1 MKIITR
7 KKVNILVAILG
18 IVFCINSILAKD
30 YLSLVVFIGM
40 YIAYGYSKKLRRKAF
55 WIAETYIGFQ
65 FVIQML
71 RFMGYM

>member
-7 KKVNILVAILG
+7 KRVKILVAILG

-30 YLSLVVFIGM
+30 YPSIVVFIGM
-40 YIAYGYSKKLRRKAF
+40 YIAYGYSKKLRSKAF
-55 WIAETYIGFQ
+55 WLAETYIGFQ

>member
-1 MKIITR
+1 MKSITR
-7 KKVNILVAILG
+7 KKVKILVAILG

-55 WIAETYIGFQ
+55 WLAETYIGFQ

-71 RFMGYM
+71 RLMGYM